1 MNNMMS
7 KMLGCVLASTLL
19 PVQFSHAR
27 IETELPKNHTVSLT
41 FHDVRD
47 DVLKEGDRDV
57 YAIQTKN
64 LAQFLDWLSQSDWKP
79 IRLKDIEEA
88 RKQGKELPHNSIL
101 LTFDDGALSSYSR
114 VFPLLKQYKIPAV
127 FALPTSWLNGNTQA
141 GYEAYGKG
149 NLVNWAQV
157 REMQTSGLAEFG
169 SHSDDLHHGVLA
181 NPQGNE
187 QPAATSYAYL
197 KTQSRYETDA
207 EYQQRILQDLRKSY
221 AVLKKEVGVEPK
233 AIIWPYGAVNEQ
245 LEKLAQQ
252 AGFQFSFSLGRDG
265 MNRVSDSTFKRSLV
279 INNPTAE
286 QLTEGMLNIL
296 NFEESDLF
304 KQPRHFVSMDLNQL
318 AAQANSQTDEK
329 LGQLLSKL
337 YSLKNN
343 ALILKALDDQDGDG
357 QYDFAYFPTDK
368 MPVKQDILNRSL
380 WQAQTRAGQAVI
392 LELPAY
398 PQKNKPF
405 LTVDLAK
412 DIARLNSNLS
422 GIQLNAGTS
431 LNCAMQKIT
440 VQEKSCVDQSE
451 QLKQLSQL
459 TKKAVK
465 PYLNMSN
472 QGQFILLLTPDLDH
486 VENLPELLTTLLSEH
501 DLVNLKF
508 DIVGKK
514 KQFDQVLALLNTLD
528 EKYKQ
533 RIMLTLVLPENSQK
547 TAWKEVQQALFS
559 IQRAGI
565 QKFGIDGYS
574 FEKSGDVHQ
583 YLYNPVSLNSSPVM
597 YQPFVGLA
605 VEGKK

>member
-7 KMLGCVLASTLL
+7 KMLSCVFASTLL
-19 PVQFSHAR
+19 PVQFAYAR

-57 YAIQTKN
+57 YAIQTNN

-127 FALPTSWLNGNTQA
+127 FALPTSWLNGNTKA
-141 GYEAYGKG
+141 GYEAYGQG

-157 REMQTSGLAEFG
+157 REMQASGLAEFA

-197 KTQSRYETDA
+197 KSQSRYETDA
-207 EYQQRILQDLRKSY
+207 EYQQRILQDLKKSY
-221 AVLKKEVGVEPK
+221 AVLKKEVGVNPK

-279 INNPTAE
+279 IDNPTAE

-296 NFEESDLF
+296 SFEESDLF
-304 KQPRHFVSMDLNQL
+304 KQSRHFVSMDLKHL
-318 AAQANSQTDEK
+318 AAQQNAQTDEK

-343 ALILKALDDQDGDG
+343 ALILKPLEDKDGDG
-357 QYDFAYFPTDK
+357 QYDVAYFPTNK
-368 MPVKQDILNRSL
+368 MSVQQDILNRSL
-380 WQAQTRAGQAVI
+380 WQAQTRAGQSVI

-412 DIARLNSNLS
+412 DIARFNSNLS
-422 GIQLNAGTS
+422 GIQLNAGSS

-440 VQEKSCVDQSE
+440 VQESCIEQSK
-451 QLKQLSQL
+451 QLEQLSQL

-472 QGQFILLLTPDLDH
+472 QAQFSLLLTPDLDH
-486 VENLPELLTTLLSEH
+486 VENLPELIKTLLMQH

-508 DIVGKK
+508 DVIGKK
-514 KQFDQVLALLNTLD
+514 KQFNQLLTLLNTLD
-528 EKYKQ
+528 ENDKQ

-547 TAWKEVQQALFS
+547 NAWEEVQQGLFS
-559 IQRAGI
+559 IQRVGI
-565 QKFGIDGYS
+565 QKFGIDGYD
-574 FEKSGDVHQ
+574 FEKSKDVHQ
-583 YLYNPVSLNSSPVM
+583 YLYNPLSLNASPVM
-597 YQPFVGLA
+597 YQPFAGL

>member
-1 MNNMMS
+1 
-7 KMLGCVLASTLL
+7 MLGCVLASTLL
-19 PVQFSHAR
+19 PVQFAYAR

-114 VFPLLKQYKIPAV
+114 VFPLLKQYQIPAV

-157 REMQTSGLAEFG
+157 REMQTSGLAEFA

-304 KQPRHFVSMDLNQL
+304 KQPRHFVNMDLNQL

-357 QYDFAYFPTDK
+357 QYDVAYFPTDK

-597 YQPFVGLA
+597 YQPFAGLA

>member
-157 REMQTSGLAEFG
+157 REMQTSGLAEFA

-357 QYDFAYFPTDK
+357 QYDVAYFPTDK

-514 KQFDQVLALLNTLD
+514 KQFDQVLALLSTLD

-597 YQPFVGLA
+597 YQPFAGLA

>member
-1 MNNMMS
+1 
-7 KMLGCVLASTLL
+7 MLGCVLASTLL
-19 PVQFSHAR
+19 PVQFAYAR

-114 VFPLLKQYKIPAV
+114 VFPLLKQYQIPAV

-157 REMQTSGLAEFG
+157 REMQTSGLAEFA

-357 QYDFAYFPTDK
+357 QYDVAYFPTDK

-597 YQPFVGLA
+597 YQPFAGLA

>member
-1 MNNMMS
+1 
-7 KMLGCVLASTLL
+7 MLSCVFASTLL
-19 PVQFSHAR
+19 PVQFAYAR

-47 DVLKEGDRDV
+47 DVLKDGDRDI
-57 YAIQTKN
+57 YAIQTNN

-127 FALPTSWLNGNTQA
+127 FALPTSWLNGNTKA
-141 GYEAYGKG
+141 GYEAYGQG

-157 REMQTSGLAEFG
+157 REMQASGLAEFA

-197 KTQSRYETDA
+197 KSQSRYETDA
-207 EYQQRILQDLRKSY
+207 EYQQRILQDLKKSY
-221 AVLKKEVGVEPK
+221 AVLKKEVGVNPK

-279 INNPTAE
+279 IDNPTAE

-304 KQPRHFVSMDLNQL
+304 KQSRHFVSMDLKHL
-318 AAQANSQTDEK
+318 AAQQNAQTDEK
-329 LGQLLSKL
+329 LGQLLSKV

-343 ALILKALDDQDGDG
+343 ALILKPLEDKDGDG
-357 QYDFAYFPTDK
+357 QYDVAYFPTNK
-368 MPVKQDILNRSL
+368 MSVQQDILNRSL
-380 WQAQTRAGQAVI
+380 WQAQTRAGQSVI

-412 DIARLNSNLS
+412 DIARFNSNLS
-422 GIQLNAGTS
+422 GIQLNAGSS
-431 LNCAMQKIT
+431 LNCSMQKIT
-440 VQEKSCVDQSE
+440 VQESCIEQSK
-451 QLKQLSQL
+451 QLEQLSQL

-472 QGQFILLLTPDLDH
+472 QAQFSLLLTPDLDH
-486 VENLPELLTTLLSEH
+486 IENLPELIKTLLMQH

-508 DIVGKK
+508 DVIGKK
-514 KQFDQVLALLNTLD
+514 KQFNQLLTLLNTLD
-528 EKYKQ
+528 QNDKQ

-547 TAWKEVQQALFS
+547 NAWEDVQQGLFS
-559 IQRAGI
+559 IQRVGI
-565 QKFGIDGYS
+565 QKFGIDGYD
-574 FEKSGDVHQ
+574 FEKSKDVHQ
-583 YLYNPVSLNSSPVM
+583 YLYNPLSLNASPVM
-597 YQPFVGLA
+597 YQPFAGL

>member
-7 KMLGCVLASTLL
+7 KMLSCVFASTLL
-19 PVQFSHAR
+19 PVQFAYAR

-57 YAIQTKN
+57 YAIQTNN

-127 FALPTSWLNGNTQA
+127 FALPTSWLNGNTKA
-141 GYEAYGKG
+141 GYEAYGQG

-157 REMQTSGLAEFG
+157 REMQASGLAEFA

-197 KTQSRYETDA
+197 KSQSRYETDA
-207 EYQQRILQDLRKSY
+207 EYQQRILQDLKKSY
-221 AVLKKEVGVEPK
+221 AVLKKEVGVNPK

-279 INNPTAE
+279 IDNPTAE

-296 NFEESDLF
+296 SFEESDLF
-304 KQPRHFVSMDLNQL
+304 KQSRHFVSMDLKHL
-318 AAQANSQTDEK
+318 AAQQNAQTDEK

-343 ALILKALDDQDGDG
+343 ALILKPLEDKDGDG
-357 QYDFAYFPTDK
+357 QYDVAYFPTNK
-368 MPVKQDILNRSL
+368 MSVPQDILNRSL
-380 WQAQTRAGQAVI
+380 WQAQTRAGQSVI

-412 DIARLNSNLS
+412 DIARFNSNLS
-422 GIQLNAGTS
+422 GIQLNAGSS

-440 VQEKSCVDQSE
+440 VQESCIEQSK
-451 QLKQLSQL
+451 QLEQLSQL

-472 QGQFILLLTPDLDH
+472 QAQFSLLLTPDLDH
-486 VENLPELLTTLLSEH
+486 VENLPELIKTLLMQH

-508 DIVGKK
+508 DVIGKK
-514 KQFDQVLALLNTLD
+514 KQFNQLLKLLNTLD
-528 EKYKQ
+528 ENDKQ

-547 TAWKEVQQALFS
+547 NAWEEVQQGLFS
-559 IQRAGI
+559 IQRVGI
-565 QKFGIDGYS
+565 QKFGIDGYD
-574 FEKSGDVHQ
+574 FEKSKDVHQ
-583 YLYNPVSLNSSPVM
+583 YLYNPLSLNASPVM
-597 YQPFVGLA
+597 YQPFAGL

>member
-1 MNNMMS
+1 
-7 KMLGCVLASTLL
+7 MLSCVFASTLL
-19 PVQFSHAR
+19 PVQFAYAR

-47 DVLKEGDRDV
+47 DVLKEGDRDI
-57 YAIQTKN
+57 YAIQTNN

-127 FALPTSWLNGNTQA
+127 FALPTSWLNGNIKA
-141 GYEAYGKG
+141 GYEAYGQG

-157 REMQTSGLAEFG
+157 REMQTSGLAEFA

-197 KTQSRYETDA
+197 KSQSRYETDA
-207 EYQQRILQDLRKSY
+207 EYQQRILQDLKKSY
-221 AVLKKEVGVEPK
+221 AVLKKEVGVNPK

-279 INNPTAE
+279 IDNPTAE

-296 NFEESDLF
+296 SFEESDLF
-304 KQPRHFVSMDLNQL
+304 KQSRHFVSMDLKHL
-318 AAQANSQTDEK
+318 TAQQNAQTDEK

-343 ALILKALDDQDGDG
+343 ALILKPLEDKDGDG
-357 QYDFAYFPTDK
+357 QYDVAYFPTNK
-368 MPVKQDILNRSL
+368 MSVQQDILNRSL
-380 WQAQTRAGQAVI
+380 WQAQTRAGQSVI
-392 LELPAY
+392 LELPVY
-398 PQKNKPF
+398 PQKDKPF

-412 DIARLNSNLS
+412 DIARFNSNLS
-422 GIQLNAGTS
+422 GIQLNAGSS

-440 VQEKSCVDQSE
+440 VQESCIEQSK
-451 QLKQLSQL
+451 QLEQLSQL

-465 PYLNMSN
+465 TYLNMSN
-472 QGQFILLLTPDLDH
+472 QAQFSLLLTPDLDH
-486 VENLPELLTTLLSEH
+486 VENLPELIKTLLMQH
-501 DLVNLKF
+501 VLVNLKF
-508 DIVGKK
+508 DVIGKK
-514 KQFDQVLALLNTLD
+514 KQFNQLLTLLNTLD
-528 EKYKQ
+528 KNDKQ

-547 TAWKEVQQALFS
+547 NAWEEVQQGLFY
-559 IQRAGI
+559 IQRVGI
-565 QKFGIDGYS
+565 QKFGIDGYD
-574 FEKSGDVHQ
+574 FEKSKDVHQ
-583 YLYNPVSLNSSPVM
+583 YLYNPLSLNASPVM
-597 YQPFVGLA
+597 YQPFAGL

>member
-1 MNNMMS
+1 
-7 KMLGCVLASTLL
+7 MLSCVFASTLL
-19 PVQFSHAR
+19 PVQFAYAR

-47 DVLKEGDRDV
+47 DVLKEGDRDI
-57 YAIQTKN
+57 YAIQTNN

-127 FALPTSWLNGNTQA
+127 FALPTSWLNGNIKA
-141 GYEAYGKG
+141 GYEAYGQG

-157 REMQTSGLAEFG
+157 REMQASGLAEFA

-197 KTQSRYETDA
+197 KSQSRYETDA
-207 EYQQRILQDLRKSY
+207 EYQQRILQDLKKSY
-221 AVLKKEVGVEPK
+221 AVLKKEVGVNPK

-279 INNPTAE
+279 IDNPTAE

-296 NFEESDLF
+296 SFEESDLF
-304 KQPRHFVSMDLNQL
+304 KQSRHFVSMDLKHL
-318 AAQANSQTDEK
+318 TAQQNAQTDEK

-343 ALILKALDDQDGDG
+343 ALILKPLEDKDGDG
-357 QYDFAYFPTDK
+357 QYDVAYFPTNK
-368 MPVKQDILNRSL
+368 MSVQQDILNRSL
-380 WQAQTRAGQAVI
+380 WQAQTRAGQSVI
-392 LELPAY
+392 LELPVY
-398 PQKNKPF
+398 PQKDKPF

-412 DIARLNSNLS
+412 DIARFNSNLS
-422 GIQLNAGTS
+422 GIQLNAGSS

-440 VQEKSCVDQSE
+440 VQESCIEQSK
-451 QLKQLSQL
+451 QLEQLSQL

-465 PYLNMSN
+465 TYLNMSN
-472 QGQFILLLTPDLDH
+472 QAQFSLLLTPDLDH
-486 VENLPELLTTLLSEH
+486 VENLPELIKTLLMQH

-508 DIVGKK
+508 DVIGKK
-514 KQFDQVLALLNTLD
+514 KQFNQLLTLLNTLD
-528 EKYKQ
+528 KNDKQ

-547 TAWKEVQQALFS
+547 NAWEEVQQGLFY
-559 IQRAGI
+559 IQRVGI
-565 QKFGIDGYS
+565 QKFGIDGYD
-574 FEKSGDVHQ
+574 FEKSKDVHQ
-583 YLYNPVSLNSSPVM
+583 YLYNPLSLNASPVM
-597 YQPFVGLA
+597 YQPFAGL

>member
-1 MNNMMS
+1 
-7 KMLGCVLASTLL
+7 MLGYVLASTLL
-19 PVQFSHAR
+19 PVQFAYAR

-88 RKQGKELPHNSIL
+88 RHQGKELPHNSIL

-114 VFPLLKQYKIPAV
+114 VFPLLKQYQIPAV

-149 NLVNWAQV
+149 NLINWTQV
-157 REMQTSGLAEFG
+157 REMQASGLAEFA

-197 KTQSRYETDA
+197 KSQSRYETDA
-207 EYQQRILQDLRKSY
+207 EYQQRILQDLKKSY
-221 AVLKKEVGVEPK
+221 AVLKKEVGVSPK

-252 AGFQFSFSLGRDG
+252 AGFTFSFSLGRDG
-265 MNRVSDSTFKRSLV
+265 MNRVGDSTFKRSLV
-279 INNPTAE
+279 VNNPTAE

-357 QYDFAYFPTDK
+357 QYDVAHFPTDK

-486 VENLPELLTTLLSEH
+486 IENLSELLSTLLSEN

-559 IQRAGI
+559 IQRIGI

-597 YQPFVGLA
+597 YQPFAGLA

>member
-7 KMLGCVLASTLL
+7 KMLSCVFASTLL
-19 PVQFSHAR
+19 PVQFAYAR

-57 YAIQTKN
+57 YAIQTNN

-114 VFPLLKQYKIPAV
+114 VFPLLKQYQIPAV
-127 FALPTSWLNGNTQA
+127 FALPTSWLNGNTKA
-141 GYEAYGKG
+141 GYEAYGQG

-157 REMQTSGLAEFG
+157 REMQASGLAEFA

-197 KTQSRYETDA
+197 KSQSRYETDA
-207 EYQQRILQDLRKSY
+207 EYQQRILQDLKKSY
-221 AVLKKEVGVEPK
+221 AVLKKEVGVNPK

-279 INNPTAE
+279 INNPTSE

-304 KQPRHFVSMDLNQL
+304 KQSRHFVSMDLKHL
-318 AAQANSQTDEK
+318 AAQQNAQTDEK
-329 LGQLLSKL
+329 LGQLLSKV

-343 ALILKALDDQDGDG
+343 ALILKPLEDKDGDG
-357 QYDFAYFPTDK
+357 QYDVAYFPTNK
-368 MPVKQDILNRSL
+368 MSVQQDILNRSL
-380 WQAQTRAGQAVI
+380 WQAQTRAGQSVI

-412 DIARLNSNLS
+412 DIARFNSNLS
-422 GIQLNAGTS
+422 GIQLNAGSS
-431 LNCAMQKIT
+431 LNCSMQKIT
-440 VQEKSCVDQSE
+440 VQESCIEQSK
-451 QLKQLSQL
+451 QLEQLSQL

-472 QGQFILLLTPDLDH
+472 QAQFSLLLTPDLDH
-486 VENLPELLTTLLSEH
+486 VENLPELIKTLLMQH

-508 DIVGKK
+508 DVIGKK
-514 KQFDQVLALLNTLD
+514 KQFNQLLTLLNTLD
-528 EKYKQ
+528 QNDKQ

-547 TAWKEVQQALFS
+547 NAWEDVQQGLFS
-559 IQRAGI
+559 IQRVGI
-565 QKFGIDGYS
+565 QKFGIDGYD
-574 FEKSGDVHQ
+574 FEKSKDVHQ
-583 YLYNPVSLNSSPVM
+583 YLYNPLSLNASPVM
-597 YQPFVGLA
+597 YQPFAGL

>member
-7 KMLGCVLASTLL
+7 KMLSCVFASTLL
-19 PVQFSHAR
+19 PVQFAYAR

-47 DVLKEGDRDV
+47 DVLKEGDRDI
-57 YAIQTKN
+57 YAIQTNN

-127 FALPTSWLNGNTQA
+127 FALPTSWLNGNIKA
-141 GYEAYGKG
+141 GYEAYGQG

-157 REMQTSGLAEFG
+157 REMQASGLAEFA

-197 KTQSRYETDA
+197 KSQSRYETDA
-207 EYQQRILQDLRKSY
+207 EYQQRILQDLKKSY
-221 AVLKKEVGVEPK
+221 AVLKKEVGVNPK

-279 INNPTAE
+279 IDNPTAE

-296 NFEESDLF
+296 SFEESDLF
-304 KQPRHFVSMDLNQL
+304 KQSRHFVSMDLKHL
-318 AAQANSQTDEK
+318 TAQQNAQTDEK

-343 ALILKALDDQDGDG
+343 ALILKPLEDKDGDG
-357 QYDFAYFPTDK
+357 QYDVAYFPTNK
-368 MPVKQDILNRSL
+368 MSVQQDILNRSL
-380 WQAQTRAGQAVI
+380 WQAQTRAGQSVI
-392 LELPAY
+392 LELPVY
-398 PQKNKPF
+398 PQKDKPF

-412 DIARLNSNLS
+412 DIARFNSNLS
-422 GIQLNAGTS
+422 GIQLNAGSS

-440 VQEKSCVDQSE
+440 VQESCIEQSK
-451 QLKQLSQL
+451 QLEQLSQL

-465 PYLNMSN
+465 TYLNMSN
-472 QGQFILLLTPDLDH
+472 QAQFSLLLTPDLDH
-486 VENLPELLTTLLSEH
+486 VENLPELIKTLLMQH

-508 DIVGKK
+508 DVIGKK
-514 KQFDQVLALLNTLD
+514 KQFNQLLTLLNTLD
-528 EKYKQ
+528 KNDKQ

-547 TAWKEVQQALFS
+547 NAWEEVQQGLFY
-559 IQRAGI
+559 IQRVGI
-565 QKFGIDGYS
+565 QKFGIDGYD
-574 FEKSGDVHQ
+574 FEKSKDVHQ
-583 YLYNPVSLNSSPVM
+583 YLYNPLSLNASPVM
-597 YQPFVGLA
+597 YQPFAGL

>member
-7 KMLGCVLASTLL
+7 KMLSCVFASTLL
-19 PVQFSHAR
+19 PVQFAYAR

-47 DVLKEGDRDV
+47 DVLKEGDRDI
-57 YAIQTKN
+57 YAIQTNN

-114 VFPLLKQYKIPAV
+114 VFPLLKQYQIPAV
-127 FALPTSWLNGNTQA
+127 FALPTSWLNGNTKA
-141 GYEAYGKG
+141 GYEAYGQG

-157 REMQTSGLAEFG
+157 REMQASGLAEFA

-197 KTQSRYETDA
+197 KSQSRYETDA
-207 EYQQRILQDLRKSY
+207 EYQQRILQDLKKSY
-221 AVLKKEVGVEPK
+221 AVLKKEVGVNPK

-279 INNPTAE
+279 IDNPTAE

-296 NFEESDLF
+296 NFEEADLF
-304 KQPRHFVSMDLNQL
+304 KQPRHFVSMDLKHL
-318 AAQANSQTDEK
+318 AAQQNSQTDEK

-343 ALILKALDDQDGDG
+343 ALIFKPLEDKDGDG
-357 QYDFAYFPTDK
+357 QYDVAYFPTNK
-368 MPVKQDILNRSL
+368 MSVQQDILNRSL
-380 WQAQTRAGQAVI
+380 WQAQTRAGQSVI

-412 DIARLNSNLS
+412 DIARFNSNLS
-422 GIQLNAGTS
+422 GIQLNAGSS

-440 VQEKSCVDQSE
+440 VQESCIEQSK
-451 QLKQLSQL
+451 QLEQLSQL

-472 QGQFILLLTPDLDH
+472 QAQFSLLLTPDLDH
-486 VENLPELLTTLLSEH
+486 VENLPELIKTLLMQH

-508 DIVGKK
+508 DVIGKK
-514 KQFDQVLALLNTLD
+514 KQFNQLLTLLNTLD
-528 EKYKQ
+528 ENDKQ

-547 TAWKEVQQALFS
+547 NAWEEVQQGLFS
-559 IQRAGI
+559 IQRVGI
-565 QKFGIDGYS
+565 QKFGIDGYD
-574 FEKSGDVHQ
+574 FEKSKDVHQ
-583 YLYNPVSLNSSPVM
+583 YLYNPLSLNASPVM
-597 YQPFVGLA
+597 YQPFAGL

>member
-7 KMLGCVLASTLL
+7 KMLSCVFASTLL
-19 PVQFSHAR
+19 PVQFAYAR

-57 YAIQTKN
+57 YAIQTNN

-127 FALPTSWLNGNTQA
+127 FALPTSWLNGNTKA
-141 GYEAYGKG
+141 GYEAYGQG

-157 REMQTSGLAEFG
+157 REMQASGLAEFA

-187 QPAATSYAYL
+187 QPAATSYSYL
-197 KTQSRYETDA
+197 KSQSRYETDA
-207 EYQQRILQDLRKSY
+207 EYQQRILQDLKKSY
-221 AVLKKEVGVEPK
+221 AVLKKEVGVNPK

-279 INNPTAE
+279 IDNPTAE

-304 KQPRHFVSMDLNQL
+304 KQSRHFVSMDLKHL
-318 AAQANSQTDEK
+318 AAQQNAQTDEK
-329 LGQLLSKL
+329 LGQLLSKV

-343 ALILKALDDQDGDG
+343 ALILKPLEDKDGDG
-357 QYDFAYFPTDK
+357 QYDVAYFPTNK
-368 MPVKQDILNRSL
+368 MSVQQDILNRSL
-380 WQAQTRAGQAVI
+380 WQAQTRAGQSVI

-412 DIARLNSNLS
+412 DIARFNSNLS
-422 GIQLNAGTS
+422 GIQLNAGSS
-431 LNCAMQKIT
+431 LNCSMQKIT
-440 VQEKSCVDQSE
+440 VQESCIEQSK
-451 QLKQLSQL
+451 QLEQLSQL

-472 QGQFILLLTPDLDH
+472 QAQFSLLLTPDLDH
-486 VENLPELLTTLLSEH
+486 VENLPELIKTLLMQH

-508 DIVGKK
+508 DVIGKK
-514 KQFDQVLALLNTLD
+514 KQFNQLLTLLNTLD
-528 EKYKQ
+528 QNDKQ

-547 TAWKEVQQALFS
+547 NAWEDVQQGLFS
-559 IQRAGI
+559 IQRVGI
-565 QKFGIDGYS
+565 QKFGIDGYD
-574 FEKSGDVHQ
+574 FEKSKDVHQ
-583 YLYNPVSLNSSPVM
+583 YLYNPLSLNASPVM
-597 YQPFVGLA
+597 YQPFAGL